1 MVNALKKNLLPL
13 PAVTCGK
20 STKRSPWWY
29 DQANEDKS
37 RLVAERV
44 RALEVLH
51 SLKLKNKL
59 SAEQKQ
65 ETYFLSD
72 EEKGK

>member
-1 MVNALKKNLLPL
+1 
-13 PAVTCGK
+13 
-20 STKRSPWWY
+20 
-29 DQANEDKS
+29 
-37 RLVAERV
+37 VAERV